1 MSFFSLV
8 SNLYIVF
15 SCILSVGAVRTP
27 IIERSGISH
36 KEAELIWDQH
46 GHRYPIGRAGEPADI
61 ANTVLFLAADN
72 TSYITGTN
80 LVADG
85 GHIAANIDLADE
97 IK

>member
-1 MSFFSLV
+1 LISLF
-8 SNLYIVF
+8 SNLFIEF
-15 SCILSVGAVRTP
+15 PGISSVGAVRTP
-27 IIERSGISH
+27 IIERSGVSH
-36 KEAELIWDQH
+36 EAAELFWDKH
-46 GHRYPIGRAGEPADI
+46 GHRYPIGRAGEPVDI

-85 GHIAANIDLADE
+85 GHIAANIDVVDE